1 MKGRSLI
8 AAPFGAVAVLLAL
21 DPALAQDSAA
31 GTVTSSLSGL
41 PLFLAY
47 FCLSL
52 VVTSAYLYV
61 YTSITPHDEFELIR
75 KNVPGAAVS
84 LGLSLLGFALPV
96 ASAVAHAANLID
108 CIIWSVIALI
118 VQVIIYYLVR
128 IPVPD
133 ISKRIAAGE
142 LAPAIWLG
150 LSSATGGLLSA
161 ASMTWGRD
169 DARHEA
175 FVADRAGA
183 HGRHQ
188 PRRHQLRARAAHRL
202 PPARAAAS
210 ARRGRQPGATG
221 GPVPRT
227 PALVVRLAL
236 LVLFGLA
243 LVRRVQLEPLLATD
257 LR

>member
-8 AAPFGAVAVLLAL
+8 AVPLGTVAVLLAL
-21 DPALAQDSAA
+21 DAALAQDSAA

-52 VVTSAYLYV
+52 VVTSAYLYI

-84 LGLSLLGFALPV
+84 LGLLGFALPV

-161 ASMTWGRD
+161 ASMTW
-169 DARHEA
+169 
-175 FVADRAGA
+175 
-183 HGRHQ
+183 
-188 PRRHQLRARAAHRL
+188 
-202 PPARAAAS
+202 
-210 ARRGRQPGATG
+210 
-221 GPVPRT
+221 
-227 PALVVRLAL
+227 
-236 LVLFGLA
+236 
-243 LVRRVQLEPLLATD
+243 
-257 LR
+257 

>member
-8 AAPFGAVAVLLAL
+8 AVPLGTVAVLLAL
-21 DPALAQDSAA
+21 DAALAQDSAA

-52 VVTSAYLYV
+52 VVTSAYLYI

-108 CIIWSVIALI
+108 CVIWSVIALI

-161 ASMTWGRD
+161 ASMTW
-169 DARHEA
+169 
-175 FVADRAGA
+175 
-183 HGRHQ
+183 
-188 PRRHQLRARAAHRL
+188 
-202 PPARAAAS
+202 
-210 ARRGRQPGATG
+210 
-221 GPVPRT
+221 
-227 PALVVRLAL
+227 
-236 LVLFGLA
+236 
-243 LVRRVQLEPLLATD
+243 
-257 LR
+257 